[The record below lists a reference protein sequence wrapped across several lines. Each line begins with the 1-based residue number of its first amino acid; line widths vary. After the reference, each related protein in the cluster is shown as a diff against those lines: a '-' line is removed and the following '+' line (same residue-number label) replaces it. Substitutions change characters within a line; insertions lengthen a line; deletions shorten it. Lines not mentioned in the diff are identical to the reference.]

1 MGSTNQELQLKG
13 AISPIP
19 LHTARFL
26 SPFFLV
32 PKKDRQLRP
41 VLNLKQLNLFIHH
54 EHFKMEGWDTV
65 KDLLLQGDYLVRIDL
80 KDAYLSVPIAKR
92 DRPWLCFL
100 HQGRCYQWNVLPFG
114 LCSAPR
120 VFTKIMK
127 PIVAHLRSQGI
138 RLVIFLDDILLMD
151 QSPGR
156 LRSSMQIVVN
166 LLHSLGFVI
175 NQTKSHL
182 TPTRTLTFLGFE
194 IMTVPLALCLPVDKR
209 LAIKQEIDS
218 ILGESIGVRA
228 LASLI
233 GRLNATSLA
242 VLAAPLHLRSL
253 QSLLHQ
259 ALQIGSYETT
269 VTLSSAARE
278 DLGWWRTV
286 LLSHPRRSLHES
298 SVLQTIQ
305 TDSSLQGWGAHSQGL
320 VVGQQWTNELAQ
332 LHINELELRA
342 AFLGLQAL
350 GRPSDQGCI
359 LLQLDN
365 RAAVAAINRMG
376 STRSSSLNKVALQLW
391 SWCLKR
397 GLTVRAQHIPGR
409 LNAVADRAS
418 RVHFDNSSWKL
429 HVPTFQKI
437 DSLWGPIK
445 VDLFADLSNHQVP
458 HYFSWKP
465 DPGAAEVDAFTQIC
479 ESMSPENVR
488 DRRGPHLGSPDL
500 AVAAMV
506 PLSVASGL
514 RRTSTHPTPP
524 GSSPQSARCISPIGR
539 PQPSPSCVEADQ
551 RPPSHSSLSGEA
563 AGLISASWR
572 RGTRLAYN
580 SCWRRW
586 DSWCSARLL
595 DPFSPPLNTVLN
607 FLAYLHYQE
616 HLSYRTI
623 NSYRSALSQTIG
635 VCEGHPLGE
644 HPAVTRLLKGVF
656 NLNPPR
662 PRYSDMWPVESVT
675 SFISSLGEN
684 DSLPLRLLSYKLV
697 MLLALATAGRSADLC
712 LLALSVSR
720 LAGNCGL
727 TAYGK
732 HHGPLNPGHP
742 CSSRLCFRSPP
753 SAQFCAYKHI

>member
-1 MGSTNQELQLKG
+1 
-13 AISPIP
+13 
-19 LHTARFL
+19 
-26 SPFFLV
+26 
-32 PKKDRQLRP
+32 
-41 VLNLKQLNLFIHH
+41 
-54 EHFKMEGWDTV
+54 
-65 KDLLLQGDYLVRIDL
+65 
-80 KDAYLSVPIAKR
+80 
-92 DRPWLCFL
+92 
-100 HQGRCYQWNVLPFG
+100 
-114 LCSAPR
+114 
-120 VFTKIMK
+120 MK
-127 PIVAHLRSQGI
+127 PVAAHLRSQGI

-156 LRSSMQIVVN
+156 LRSSMETVVN
-166 LLHSLGFVI
+166 LLHSLGFVV
-175 NQTKSHL
+175 NQTKSHV
-182 TPTRTLTFLGFE
+182 TPTQTLTFLGFE
-194 IMTVPLALCLPVDKR
+194 IMTVPLALCLAVDKG

-228 LASLI
+228 LVSLI
-233 GRLNATSLA
+233 ARLNPTSLA

-253 QSLLHQ
+253 QCLLHQ

-305 TDSSLQGWGAHSQGL
+305 TDSSLRGWGAHSQGL
-320 VVGQQWTNELAQ
+320 VVGQQWTNEQAQ
-332 LHINELELRA
+332 LHINELELIA

-350 GRPSDQGCI
+350 GRVSDQGCI

-376 STRSSSLNKVALQLW
+376 STHSSSLNKLALQLW

-409 LNAVADRAS
+409 FNAVADRAS

-429 HVPTFQKI
+429 HVPTFRKI
-437 DSLWGPIK
+437 DSLWSA
-445 VDLFADLSNHQVP
+445 VNMDLFTDLSNHQVP

-465 DPGAAEVDAFTQIC
+465 DPGAAGVDAFTQIC

-488 DRRGPHLGSPDL
+488 DRRGPHLSSPDL

-506 PLSVASGL
+506 
-514 RRTSTHPTPP
+514 
-524 GSSPQSARCISPIGR
+524 
-539 PQPSPSCVEADQ
+539 QPSPGCVEADQ

-580 SCWRRW
+580 SCWRRR
-586 DSWCSARLL
+586 DSWYSARLL

-607 FLAYLHYQE
+607 FLAYLRYQE

-635 VCEGHPLGE
+635 VCEGYPFGE

-684 DSLPLRLLSYKLV
+684 DSLSLRLLSYKLV

-712 LLALSVSR
+712 LLSMDGIKRQPAGWELRLYGLRKTSRPSKPWPSLFVPALLQEPSLCPILSISNTYTHPPYWMFPTPLDYSETPQTCLSGHNRQLAEAHVTVS
-720 LAGNCGL
+720 
-727 TAYGK
+727 
-732 HHGPLNPGHP
+732 GH
-742 CSSRLCFRSPP
+742 
-753 SAQFCAYKHI
+753 

>member
-1 MGSTNQELQLKG
+1 
-13 AISPIP
+13 
-19 LHTARFL
+19 
-26 SPFFLV
+26 
-32 PKKDRQLRP
+32 
-41 VLNLKQLNLFIHH
+41 
-54 EHFKMEGWDTV
+54 MEGWDTV

-120 VFTKIMK
+120 VFTKLMK
-127 PIVAHLRSQGI
+127 PVVAHRRSQGI

-156 LRSSMQIVVN
+156 LRSSMQTVVN
-166 LLHSLGFVI
+166 LLHSLGFVV

-182 TPTRTLTFLGFE
+182 TPTQTLTFLGFE
-194 IMTVPLALCLPVDKR
+194 IMTVPLALCPPVDKG

-233 GRLNATSLA
+233 GRLNATSLG

-253 QSLLHQ
+253 QSLLHR

-269 VTLSSAARE
+269 VRLSSAARE

-305 TDSSLQGWGAHSQGL
+305 TDSSLRGWGAHSQGL
-320 VVGQQWTNELAQ
+320 VVGQQWTTEQAQ
-332 LHINELELRA
+332 LHINELELIA

-350 GRPSDQGCI
+350 GRASDQGCI

-429 HVPTFQKI
+429 HVPTFRKI
-437 DSLWGPIK
+437 DSLWDPIK
-445 VDLFADLSNHQVP
+445 MDLFADLSNHEVP

-465 DPGAAEVDAFTQIC
+465 DPGAAGVDTFTQIWSGPGLYAFPPFNLVNRCLRKMC
-479 ESMSPENVR
+479 ESGGDLILVAPTWPSQPWYPSLLRLACEELRLIQPLQDLIRNPQGVFHPLV
-488 DRRGPHLGSPDL
+488 GHSLLL
-500 AVAAMV
+500 AVWKLTSDTLRIRAFWERLQG
-506 PLSVASGL
+506 LSPRLGE
-514 RRTSTHPTPP
+514 RHP
-524 GSSPQSARCISPIGR
+524 
-539 PQPSPSCVEADQ
+539 
-551 RPPSHSSLSGEA
+551 
-563 AGLISASWR
+563 
-572 RGTRLAYN
+572 
-580 SCWRRW
+580 
-586 DSWCSARLL
+586 ARLQ
-595 DPFSPPLNTVLN
+595 F
-607 FLAYLHYQE
+607 
-616 HLSYRTI
+616 
-623 NSYRSALSQTIG
+623 
-635 VCEGHPLGE
+635 
-644 HPAVTRLLKGVF
+644 
-656 NLNPPR
+656 
-662 PRYSDMWPVESVT
+662 
-675 SFISSLGEN
+675 
-684 DSLPLRLLSYKLV
+684 
-697 MLLALATAGRSADLC
+697 LLAE
-712 LLALSVSR
+712 V
-720 LAGNCGL
+720 
-727 TAYGK
+727 
-732 HHGPLNPGHP
+732 
-742 CSSRLCFRSPP
+742 
-753 SAQFCAYKHI
+753 